1 MGRTARRSFVK
12 WGMTMS
18 ERNPY
23 EFEKIPDFAMQ
34 PARED
39 AGGFDPE
46 LYERLLAG
54 LVELEP
60 EEEALSVEAALQTE
74 PAVETVLQTEPTVQP
89 ATVATAPPAEPATA
103 ATAPPQAAAELPPAE
118 ISTSA
123 AELPPAETSTSAAPL
138 PPAETPAIRGEVIP
152 VGEGLRLDS
161 LQLVEMT
168 PCSPVLIR
176 VEEDIL
182 VPDIK
187 PDLESILSM
196 DGALQ
201 FTERD
206 GKISGDL
213 VLQTL
218 YVPQG
223 KGADRT
229 VVDMESRI
237 AFRQEAPLG
246 AGLHQAAG
254 THQTGTHQTGAN
266 SSGAAELRAV
276 ARVESLE
283 HSVVNERKYR
293 VKAVIAVEGRRYGKR
308 ELELFEG
315 LEGEDVQLLQEAVTV
330 TDVTLRKREPL
341 ELEENLPLPDS
352 LPEPER
358 ILRCSV
364 TLVENHKQINRDKAV
379 VSGTAYYTILYQPKG
394 EDAITKE
401 LGATTKEPVLFQAK
415 SEFTQFVPLGR
426 KNESGEGRI
435 FFRVTKASA
444 EPRDNESGIKNT
456 IRVNV
461 EGETF
466 LEVYREAERRIVTDA
481 YHPKKE
487 LVFDTETVELMQLG
501 LCGIGETTVR
511 EVINIPERISGIQRL
526 TYVSGDVVSFQSKIE
541 HGKNVVE
548 GKAEVRLVGL
558 SDEEKPTPFD
568 MVRQLPFRIAL
579 DLPAGLSNPAA
590 ATSPLGAATAPP
602 AASLPDNDV
611 VLKELRC
618 DRLNDR
624 QVEVNAVIQ
633 MNGAVI
639 RKKQC
644 PLIRNV
650 GFVEETG
657 PQQERPGL
665 VLYIS
670 RRGDTLWNIARKY
683 RTTMEAVASINQIP
697 VDGLLEVGTK
707 LLIVK

>member
-1 MGRTARRSFVK
+1 MYIAAVCSMGRTARRSYEK

-39 AGGFDPE
+39 ADGFDPE

-60 EEEALSVEAALQTE
+60 KEEALSVEAELQTE

-246 AGLHQAAG
+246 AGLHQTAG
-254 THQTGTHQTGAN
+254 
-266 SSGAAELRAV
+266 
-276 ARVESLE
+276 
-283 HSVVNERKYR
+283 
-293 VKAVIAVEGRRYGKR
+293 
-308 ELELFEG
+308 
-315 LEGEDVQLLQEAVTV
+315 
-330 TDVTLRKREPL
+330 
-341 ELEENLPLPDS
+341 
-352 LPEPER
+352 
-358 ILRCSV
+358 
-364 TLVENHKQINRDKAV
+364 
-379 VSGTAYYTILYQPKG
+379 AYQ
-394 EDAITKE
+394 
-401 LGATTKEPVLFQAK
+401 
-415 SEFTQFVPLGR
+415 SE
-426 KNESGEGRI
+426 
-435 FFRVTKASA
+435 
-444 EPRDNESGIKNT
+444 
-456 IRVNV
+456 
-461 EGETF
+461 
-466 LEVYREAERRIVTDA
+466 
-481 YHPKKE
+481 
-487 LVFDTETVELMQLG
+487 M
-501 LCGIGETTVR
+501 
-511 EVINIPERISGIQRL
+511 
-526 TYVSGDVVSFQSKIE
+526 
-541 HGKNVVE
+541 
-548 GKAEVRLVGL
+548 
-558 SDEEKPTPFD
+558 
-568 MVRQLPFRIAL
+568 
-579 DLPAGLSNPAA
+579 
-590 ATSPLGAATAPP
+590 
-602 AASLPDNDV
+602 
-611 VLKELRC
+611 
-618 DRLNDR
+618 
-624 QVEVNAVIQ
+624 
-633 MNGAVI
+633 
-639 RKKQC
+639 
-644 PLIRNV
+644 
-650 GFVEETG
+650 
-657 PQQERPGL
+657 
-665 VLYIS
+665 
-670 RRGDTLWNIARKY
+670 
-683 RTTMEAVASINQIP
+683 
-697 VDGLLEVGTK
+697 
-707 LLIVK
+707 

>member
-39 AGGFDPE
+39 AAGFDPE

-74 PAVETVLQTEPTVQP
+74 PAVEAVLQTEPTVQP

-237 AFRQEAPLG
+237 AFRQEAPLA

-254 THQTGTHQTGAN
+254 THQTGANPSAGHQ
-266 SSGAAELRAV
+266 SGAAELRAV

-315 LEGEDVQLLQEAVTV
+315 LEGEEVQLLQEAVTV

-456 IRVNV
+456 IRVKV

-466 LEVYREAERRIVTDA
+466 LEVYREVERRLVTDA

-501 LCGIGETTVR
+501 LCGISETTVR

-579 DLPAGLSNPAA
+579 DLPAGMSNPAA

-697 VDGLLEVGTK
+697 MDGLLEAGTK

>member
-1 MGRTARRSFVK
+1 MGRTARRSFEK

-60 EEEALSVEAALQTE
+60 EEEALSVEAALQTKPAVETAPQTE

-89 ATVATAPPAEPATA
+89 VATAPPAEPATV
-103 ATAPPQAAAELPPAE
+103 ATAPPPAAAE
-118 ISTSA
+118 
-123 AELPPAETSTSAAPL
+123 L

-237 AFRQEAPLG
+237 AFRQETPLA

-254 THQTGTHQTGAN
+254 THQTGANPSAGHQ
-266 SSGAAELRAV
+266 SGAAELRAV

-315 LEGEDVQLLQEAVTV
+315 LEGEEVQLLQEAVTV

-394 EDAITKE
+394 EDAVTKE

-456 IRVNV
+456 IRVKV

-466 LEVYREAERRIVTDA
+466 LEVYREVERCLVTDA

-501 LCGIGETTVR
+501 LCGISETTVR

-568 MVRQLPFRIAL
+568 MIRQLPFRIAL

-697 VDGLLEVGTK
+697 MDGVLEAGTK

>member
-1 MGRTARRSFVK
+1 MDIAAVRSMGRTARRSFEK

-60 EEEALSVEAALQTE
+60 EEEALSVEAALQIE
-74 PAVETVLQTEPTVQP
+74 PAVETVLQIEPAVEAVLQTEPTVQP
-89 ATVATAPPAEPATA
+89 AATAPPAEPATA

-118 ISTSA
+118 TF
-123 AELPPAETSTSAAPL
+123 TSAAPL

-223 KGADRT
+223 KGVDRT

-254 THQTGTHQTGAN
+254 THQNGAYQTGAN
-266 SSGAAELRAV
+266 PSAGHQSGAAELRAV

-315 LEGEDVQLLQEAVTV
+315 LEGEEVQLLQEAVTV

-401 LGATTKEPVLFQAK
+401 LGSTTKEPVLFQAK

-456 IRVNV
+456 IRVKV

-466 LEVYREAERRIVTDA
+466 LEVYREVERRLVTDA

-501 LCGIGETTVR
+501 LCGISETTVR

-526 TYVSGDVVSFQSKIE
+526 TYVSGDEVSFQSKI
-541 HGKNVVE
+541 
-548 GKAEVRLVGL
+548 
-558 SDEEKPTPFD
+558 
-568 MVRQLPFRIAL
+568 
-579 DLPAGLSNPAA
+579 
-590 ATSPLGAATAPP
+590 
-602 AASLPDNDV
+602 
-611 VLKELRC
+611 
-618 DRLNDR
+618 
-624 QVEVNAVIQ
+624 
-633 MNGAVI
+633 
-639 RKKQC
+639 
-644 PLIRNV
+644 
-650 GFVEETG
+650 
-657 PQQERPGL
+657 
-665 VLYIS
+665 
-670 RRGDTLWNIARKY
+670 
-683 RTTMEAVASINQIP
+683 
-697 VDGLLEVGTK
+697 
-707 LLIVK
+707 

>member
-1 MGRTARRSFVK
+1 MGRTARRSFEK

-60 EEEALSVEAALQTE
+60 EEKALSVEATLQTE
-74 PAVETVLQTEPTVQP
+74 PAVETVLQTEPAVETGLQTEPTVQPVATASPAEP
-89 ATVATAPPAEPATA
+89 ATVATAPPAE
-103 ATAPPQAAAELPPAE
+103 
-118 ISTSA
+118 I
-123 AELPPAETSTSAAPL
+123 STSAAPL
-138 PPAETPAIRGEVIP
+138 PPVETPAIRGEVIP

-246 AGLHQAAG
+246 AGLHQTAG
-254 THQTGTHQTGAN
+254 AYQSEMYQSGPYQ
-266 SSGAAELRAV
+266 SGAAELRAV

-315 LEGEDVQLLQEAVTV
+315 LEGEEVQLLQEAVTV

-456 IRVNV
+456 IRVKV

-466 LEVYREAERRIVTDA
+466 LEVYREVERRLVTDA

-501 LCGIGETTVR
+501 LCGISETTVR

-526 TYVSGDVVSFQSKIE
+526 TYVSGDVVSFQSKIG

-611 VLKELRC
+611 ILKELRC

-697 VDGLLEVGTK
+697 MDGLLEAGTK

>member
-1 MGRTARRSFVK
+1 T
-12 WGMTMS
+12 
-18 ERNPY
+18 
-23 EFEKIPDFAMQ
+23 
-34 PARED
+34 
-39 AGGFDPE
+39 
-46 LYERLLAG
+46 
-54 LVELEP
+54 
-60 EEEALSVEAALQTE
+60 
-74 PAVETVLQTEPTVQP
+74 
-89 ATVATAPPAEPATA
+89 
-103 ATAPPQAAAELPPAE
+103 
-118 ISTSA
+118 
-123 AELPPAETSTSAAPL
+123 
-138 PPAETPAIRGEVIP
+138 
-152 VGEGLRLDS
+152 
-161 LQLVEMT
+161 
-168 PCSPVLIR
+168 
-176 VEEDIL
+176 
-182 VPDIK
+182 
-187 PDLESILSM
+187 
-196 DGALQ
+196 
-201 FTERD
+201 
-206 GKISGDL
+206 
-213 VLQTL
+213 
-218 YVPQG
+218 
-223 KGADRT
+223 
-229 VVDMESRI
+229 
-237 AFRQEAPLG
+237 
-246 AGLHQAAG
+246 
-254 THQTGTHQTGAN
+254 
-266 SSGAAELRAV
+266 
-276 ARVESLE
+276 
-283 HSVVNERKYR
+283 
-293 VKAVIAVEGRRYGKR
+293 
-308 ELELFEG
+308 
-315 LEGEDVQLLQEAVTV
+315 VTV

-379 VSGTAYYTILYQPKG
+379 VSGTAYYTIMYQPKG
-394 EDAITKE
+394 EDAVTKE
-401 LGATTKEPVLFQAK
+401 LGTTTKEPVLFQAK

-456 IRVNV
+456 IRVKV

-466 LEVYREAERRIVTDA
+466 LEVYREVERRLVTDA

-501 LCGIGETTVR
+501 LCGISETTVR

-526 TYVSGDVVSFQSKIE
+526 TYLSGDVVSFQSKIE

-590 ATSPLGAATAPP
+590 AASPLGAATAPP

-697 VDGLLEVGTK
+697 MDGLLEAGTK

>member
-1 MGRTARRSFVK
+1 MDIAAVCSMGRTARRSFEK

-60 EEEALSVEAALQTE
+60 EEKALSVEATLQTE
-74 PAVETVLQTEPTVQP
+74 PAVETVLQTEPAVETGLQTEPTVQPVATASPAEP
-89 ATVATAPPAEPATA
+89 ATVATAPPAE
-103 ATAPPQAAAELPPAE
+103 
-118 ISTSA
+118 I
-123 AELPPAETSTSAAPL
+123 STSAAPL
-138 PPAETPAIRGEVIP
+138 PPVETPAIRGEVIP

-246 AGLHQAAG
+246 AGLHQTAG
-254 THQTGTHQTGAN
+254 AYQSEMYQSGPYQ
-266 SSGAAELRAV
+266 SGAAELRAV

-315 LEGEDVQLLQEAVTV
+315 LEGEEVQLLQEAVTV

-456 IRVNV
+456 IRVKV

-466 LEVYREAERRIVTDA
+466 LEVYREVERRLVTDA

-501 LCGIGETTVR
+501 LCGISETTVR

-526 TYVSGDVVSFQSKIE
+526 TYVSGDVVSFQSKIG

-611 VLKELRC
+611 ILKELRC

-697 VDGLLEVGTK
+697 MDGLLEAGTK

>member
-39 AGGFDPE
+39 ADGFDPE

-60 EEEALSVEAALQTE
+60 KEEALSVEAELQTE

-246 AGLHQAAG
+246 AGLHQTAG
-254 THQTGTHQTGAN
+254 AYQSEMYQSGPYQ
-266 SSGAAELRAV
+266 SGAAELRAV

-394 EDAITKE
+394 EDAVTKE

-456 IRVNV
+456 IRVKV

-466 LEVYREAERRIVTDA
+466 LEVYREVERRLVTDA

-501 LCGIGETTVR
+501 LCGISETTVR

-568 MVRQLPFRIAL
+568 MIRQLPFRIAL
-579 DLPAGLSNPAA
+579 DLPAGMSNPAA

-697 VDGLLEVGTK
+697 MDGLLEAGTK

>member
-1 MGRTARRSFVK
+1 MGRTARRSFEK

-60 EEEALSVEAALQTE
+60 EEEALSVEAELQTE

-138 PPAETPAIRGEVIP
+138 PPSETPAIRGEVIP

-237 AFRQEAPLG
+237 AFRQETPLA

-254 THQTGTHQTGAN
+254 THQTGANPSAGHQ
-266 SSGAAELRAV
+266 SGAAELRAV

-315 LEGEDVQLLQEAVTV
+315 LEGEEVQLLQEAVTV

-401 LGATTKEPVLFQAK
+401 LGSTTKEPVLFQAK

-456 IRVNV
+456 IRVKV

-466 LEVYREAERRIVTDA
+466 LEVYREVERRLVTDA

-501 LCGIGETTVR
+501 LCGISETTVR

-568 MVRQLPFRIAL
+568 MIRQLPFRIAL

-697 VDGLLEVGTK
+697 MDGVLEAGTK